1 MNILRLALS
10 AALTLALSINSF
22 AQDDDE
28 DEDKAPR
35 GGFGTITIVTDP
47 PNSDVFLDGEDL
59 GKSPITKRRF
69 RSGPLKLV
77 IMDQGKELINV
88 RFNVWPN
95 KENVY
100 EGKTTMP
107 HGGIK
112 VTTNPNK
119 CRILLD
125 GEIADRTDG
134 GELTLNSVDAGDH
147 TIGAEGCGKYFEILI
162 PVRGEQ
168 TTVVHLDVKARKGTA
183 KIDGEDVSEGS
194 RKKK

>member
-1 MNILRLALS
+1 MNILRLALP
-10 AALTLALSINSF
+10 AALTLALSINAF
-22 AQDDDE
+22 AQDDD
-28 DEDKAPR
+28 DDFAPR
-35 GGFGTITIVTDP
+35 GGTGTITIITEP

-59 GKSPITKRRF
+59 GKSPIIKRQF
-69 RSGPLKLV
+69 RSGPLRL
-77 IMDQGKELINV
+77 IIQDQGKELINT

-95 KENVY
+95 KENKY

-112 VTTNPNK
+112 VTTNPSK

-134 GELTLNSVDAGDH
+134 GELALNSVDAGDH

-168 TTVVHLDVKARKGTA
+168 TTVVHLDVKARRGTA
-183 KIDGEDVSEGS
+183 KIDGEDVSEGA
-194 RKKK
+194 KKK

>member
-1 MNILRLALS
+1 MNIFRSALP
-10 AALTLALSINSF
+10 AVLTLALSISAF
-22 AQDDDE
+22 AQDDD
-28 DEDKAPR
+28 DTFAPR
-35 GGFGTITIVTDP
+35 GGTGTITIITDP
-47 PNSDVFLDGEDL
+47 PNSDIFLDGESL
-59 GKSPITKRRF
+59 GKSPITKRTF
-69 RSGPLKLV
+69 RSGPLRL
-77 IMDQGKELINV
+77 IIQDQGKELTNV

-95 KENVY
+95 KDNVY

-125 GEIADRTDG
+125 GEMADRTDG

-147 TIGAEGCGKYFEILI
+147 TIGADGCGKYFEILI

-194 RKKK
+194 RKRK